1 MPSYDLHTHST
12 ASDGAYEPAELV
24 RHAAAAGIEVLA
36 LTDHDST
43 AGLDQADLAA
53 DEVGVSLI
61 RGVEISVTWEKK
73 TLHLIGLNLDSNC
86 PALQEGL
93 LSLQHL
99 RDARARE
106 MGARLE
112 RAGIPGVFE
121 AASILANGGMVTRT
135 HFAIHLARLGLAA
148 DVRDVF
154 NRYITPG
161 KPGYV
166 STQWADMT
174 QAIGWIRGAGGV
186 AVLAHPQRYKLTGS
200 WLRRLLGEF
209 KQLGGLGLEV
219 LSGTAS
225 PGDIQSSTEYA
236 RRFGLLA
243 SCGSDFHSPAHGF
256 PKLGR
261 LPPMPAGLTPIWT
274 AWEDRAPT
282 PTP

>member
-1 MPSYDLHTHST
+1 VPSYDLHTHST

-53 DEVGVSLI
+53 DEVGIRLI

-73 TLHLIGLNLDSNC
+73 TLHLIGLNLDPNC
-86 PALQEGL
+86 PALQDGL
-93 LSLQHL
+93 LGLQQL

-174 QAIGWIRGAGGV
+174 QAIGWIQGAGGV

-209 KQLGGLGLEV
+209 KQVGGAGLEV

-225 PGDIQSSTEYA
+225 PGDIQSSAEYA
-236 RRFGLLA
+236 RRFDLLA
-243 SCGSDFHSPAHGF
+243 SCGSDFHSPVHGF

-274 AWEDRAPT
+274 AWEKRAPT